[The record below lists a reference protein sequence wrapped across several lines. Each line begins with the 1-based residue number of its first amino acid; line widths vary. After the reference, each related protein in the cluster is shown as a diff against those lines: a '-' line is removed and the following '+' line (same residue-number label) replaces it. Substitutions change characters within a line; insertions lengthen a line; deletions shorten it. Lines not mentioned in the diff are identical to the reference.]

1 MSVIFK
7 QSIRAL
13 LRTSSG
19 RSCMIPAVSIAIR
32 LNSTAD
38 GAAANASTDSSS
50 INSKKTDTP
59 VDSKIAE
66 IVRSISKL
74 TLMETSALI
83 KELKSK
89 LDIPDIAFPVAGT
102 AGAAAPQAAEDIAK
116 EEPKQKTI
124 FNLKLESFDPKSK
137 AKVIKEVKSELGLSL
152 VKAKKLVESAPKI
165 LKENMSKEDA
175 EKFKETLEK
184 HGAKVTLE

>member
-1 MSVIFK
+1 MSAILR
-7 QSIRAL
+7 QSARSL
-13 LRTSSG
+13 LRTSCRRG
-19 RSCMIPAVSIAIR
+19 YMIPASSIVAR
-32 LNSTAD
+32 YNSTAAPTEATKEVPEAK
-38 GAAANASTDSSS
+38 GEA
-50 INSKKTDTP
+50 
-59 VDSKIAE
+59 VDAKIQQ
-66 IVRSISKL
+66 IVESISQL
-74 TLMETSALI
+74 TLLETSALI

-89 LDIPDIAFPVAGT
+89 LDIPDVAFPVAG
-102 AGAAAPQAAEDIAK
+102 AAVAAPSAVDADAADAGAK

-124 FNLKLESFDPKSK
+124 FNLKLESFDAKSK

-152 VKAKKLVESAPKI
+152 VAAKKLVESAPKV